1 MTLGTFLCLHPSP
14 DGVKENILLYHMPTS
29 PEKARAS
36 SAKYYE
42 TNKEKILEK
51 LKKKRQIRRETD
63 TSVRPV
69 GRPKIIS
76 TQ

>member
-1 MTLGTFLCLHPSP
+1 
-14 DGVKENILLYHMPTS
+14 MPTS

-42 TNKEKILEK
+42 KNKEKILEK
-51 LKKKRQIRRETD
+51 LKEKRQVRREND